1 MDSKTMAPQ
10 PVDLNKGMRCI
21 KYLLFS
27 FNFMFMLTGI
37 LIIAI
42 GTTILAIYQKYDQF
56 LEDKFYSPA
65 TLLIVVGVIIGLVA
79 FFGCCGAAKE
89 STCMI
94 MVFSVFLGIIF
105 ILEISAGIAAYV
117 MQDGLRDV
125 LEGRMRTMMSQYST
139 DSQLQCCGLESL
151 TDWEGV
157 TVEDEEPDYT
167 QLPSSCCAQYGTGN
181 QTGSCKLLYGN
192 GCLARVEFILS
203 ESTVMLASAAFTLA
217 LLQLQCCGLESL
229 TDWEGV
235 TVEDEEPD
243 YTQLPSSCCAQYGTG
258 NQTGS
263 CKLLYGNGC
272 LARVEFILSESTVM
286 LASAAFT
293 LALLQLLGVV
303 FACSLGRSIRY
314 QKTWRERRRWELR
327 ERLVNS
333 YTPIGQTDPKT
344 TYPVIFMSGSKEA
357 DC

>member
-139 DSQLQCCGLESL
+139 DSQVAE
-151 TDWEGV
+151 TFD
-157 TVEDEEPDYT
+157 
-167 QLPSSCCAQYGTGN
+167 
-181 QTGSCKLLYGN
+181 
-192 GCLARVEFILS
+192 FI
-203 ESTVMLASAAFTLA
+203 
-217 LLQLQCCGLESL
+217 QQRLQCCGLESL